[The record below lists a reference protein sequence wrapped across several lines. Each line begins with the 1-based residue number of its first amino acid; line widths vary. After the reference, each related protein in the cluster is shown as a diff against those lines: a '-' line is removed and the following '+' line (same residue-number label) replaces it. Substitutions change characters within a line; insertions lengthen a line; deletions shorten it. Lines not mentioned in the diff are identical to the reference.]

1 VGTVSAKTPPRTLGG
16 MIMAKTLVS
25 DALWQRIEP
34 LLPPPPPRRPRFPGR
49 KPLDYRKI
57 LTGIIFVLKTG
68 INWEDLPAEL
78 GWGCGKTCRTYL
90 KAWQKA
96 GIGDQLHHI
105 LLEALQEADQID
117 WSSGAA
123 DSTKSRA
130 LGGGD
135 DTGPNPTDRGKLGTK
150 HHVLTDAQGIPLA
163 VTVTGVN
170 TADVTQL
177 LPLVDRIP
185 DVSGE
190 ERDQPT
196 EPEELYADR
205 AYDSEPHRE
214 GLRDRG
220 IDPKIPKRR
229 TEHGSGL
236 GVYRWVVERTNAGLH
251 SFGKLR
257 LRTDPDG
264 AIHKA
269 LVSLGSALICMR
281 FL

>member
-1 VGTVSAKTPPRTLGG
+1 
-16 MIMAKTLVS
+16 MAKPLVS

-34 LLPPPPPRRPRFPGR
+34 LLPPPPPRRQRFPGR

-68 INWEDLPAEL
+68 INWDDLPAEL

-90 KAWQKA
+90 KEWQKT
-96 GIGDQLHHI
+96 GIWDRLHHI
-105 LLEALQEADQID
+105 LLEELQEAEKID
-117 WSSGAA
+117 WSYGAA

-150 HHVLTDAQGIPLA
+150 HHVQTDAQGIPLA
-163 VTVTGVN
+163 VTVTGAN
-170 TADVTQL
+170 AADVTQL
-177 LPLVDRIP
+177 LPLVDSIP
-185 DVSGE
+185 ELSGANGD
-190 ERDQPT
+190 RPTQP
-196 EPEELYADR
+196 EAEYADR

-214 GLRDRG
+214 ELRDRG
-220 IDPKIPKRR
+220 IDPRIPKRG

-236 GVYRWVVERTNAGLH
+236 GVYRWVVERTNAWLH
-251 SFGKLR
+251 DFGKLR

-269 LVSLGSALICMR
+269 LVALGSALICMR

>member
-1 VGTVSAKTPPRTLGG
+1 MPLGES
-16 MIMAKTLVS
+16 IMAKPLVS

-34 LLPPPPPRRPRFPGR
+34 LLPAPKPRRFRFPGR
-49 KPLDYRKI
+49 RPLDYRKI
-57 LTGIIFVLKTG
+57 LTGIVFVLKTG
-68 INWEDLPAEL
+68 INWGDLPAEL
-78 GWGCGKTCRTYL
+78 GWGCGKTCRNYL

-96 GIGDQLHHI
+96 GIWDQLHHV
-105 LLEALQEADQID
+105 LLEELQEADKID
-117 WSSGAA
+117 WSYGAA

-163 VTVTGVN
+163 VTVTGAN
-170 TADVTQL
+170 AADVTQL
-177 LPLVDRIP
+177 LPLVDSIP
-185 DVSGE
+185 DLSGAE
-190 ERDQPT
+190 GDKPT
-196 EPEELYADR
+196 QPEELYADR

-214 GLRDRG
+214 ELRDRG

-236 GVYRWVVERTNAGLH
+236 GVYRWVVERTNAWLH
-251 SFGKLR
+251 GFRKLG

-269 LVSLGSALICMR
+269 LVALGSALICMW

>member
-1 VGTVSAKTPPRTLGG
+1 
-16 MIMAKTLVS
+16 MVS

-34 LLPPPPPRRPRFPGR
+34 LLPAPKPRRFRFPGR
-49 KPLDYRKI
+49 RPLDYRKI
-57 LTGIIFVLKTG
+57 LTGIVFVLKTG
-68 INWEDLPAEL
+68 IDWEDLPAEL
-78 GWGCGKTCRTYL
+78 GWGCGKTCKNYL
-90 KAWQKA
+90 LAWQQA
-96 GIGDQLHHI
+96 GIWDKLHQI
-105 LLEALQEADQID
+105 LLQELQDAGEID
-117 WSSGAA
+117 WSCGAA

-135 DTGPNPTDRGKLGTK
+135 DTGPNPTDRGKSGTK

-163 VTVTGVN
+163 VTVTGAN
-170 TADVTQL
+170 AADVTQL

-185 DVSGE
+185 DLSGE
-190 ERDQPT
+190 AADKPT
-196 EPEELYADR
+196 KPKELYADR

-214 GLRDRG
+214 ELRERE
-220 IDPKIPKRR
+220 IEPKIPKRR

-236 GVYRWVVERTNAGLH
+236 GVYRWVVERTNSWLH

-264 AIHKA
+264 DVHRA
-269 LVSLGSALICMR
+269 LVSLASALICMW